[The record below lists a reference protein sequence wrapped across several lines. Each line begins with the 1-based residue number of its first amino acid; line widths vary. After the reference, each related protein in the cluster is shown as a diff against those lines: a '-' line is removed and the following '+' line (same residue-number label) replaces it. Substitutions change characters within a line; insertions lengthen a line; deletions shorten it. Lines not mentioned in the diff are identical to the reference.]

1 MRGEL
6 FQAVF
11 CPGSSCFE
19 LTLGHASDLPGPPP
33 LPSTPCTSSTCA
45 CPGLRGMQMG
55 GRMVCAANRS
65 RSCVPGR
72 ACAGAVCVECV
83 DMWIWAHVRL
93 CARTCAPARVGRC
106 RQRLCTH
113 ARTHSARTHAGLHA
127 QVCAYLYL
135 QQREL
140 RLLGH
145 GANAELRCRGA
156 LGRVLERRWLLL
168 LLQVEVVHI
177 HCLIQWFNGSMV
189 LADHPSPI
197 TKDSGTPPPA
207 PLAVAQILSLT
218 QPRAGHAPAMDPAVT
233 ASQGGARPGG
243 RAGREGAARPV
254 LRQPLHG
261 GRAALLLPPPP
272 LLHCCPPPPPCPH
285 HLRYLLT
292 AP

>member
-1 MRGEL
+1 MGCGMHQPRLGACMRGEL

-93 CARTCAPARVGRC
+93 CARTCALARVGRC

-113 ARTHSARTHAGLHA
+113 ARTHARGTHARRPPCAG
-127 QVCAYLYL
+127 VCLS
-135 QQREL
+135 
-140 RLLGH
+140 
-145 GANAELRCRGA
+145 
-156 LGRVLERRWLLL
+156 
-168 LLQVEVVHI
+168 I
-177 HCLIQWFNGSMV
+177 
-189 LADHPSPI
+189 PSAARA
-197 TKDSGTPPPA
+197 A
-207 PLAVAQILSLT
+207 P
-218 QPRAGHAPAMDPAVT
+218 PRAW
-233 ASQGGARPGG
+233 R
-243 RAGREGAARPV
+243 
-254 LRQPLHG
+254 
-261 GRAALLLPPPP
+261 
-272 LLHCCPPPPPCPH
+272 
-285 HLRYLLT
+285 
-292 AP
+292 